1 MKTLRPAQQDVMCLL
16 PTALLEGA
24 HLLLHRQR
32 INVIT
37 PVHGAATTTQDYE
50 VLLRIGGKA
59 GAPQLPLALLQKAE
73 RMHLLRELDYTIIAM
88 ACAEIGTQIVSGER
102 YSINLSGPTLVD
114 PYLPDFVAEQLAQ
127 NDLVPSQLCLEITES
142 VAIQNLTDARDVLH
156 RLHTMGCAIA
166 LDDFGNGMSS
176 FSYLKNL
183 PIDIL
188 KIDGCF
194 IKQLASDRVDQVL
207 VEAMHRAVSA
217 LHMQSVAECVEDEAS
232 LNVLR
237 EIGVNY
243 AQGFWLHRPEPFA
256 GATTH

>member
-1 MKTLRPAQQDVMCLL
+1 MKTLRPARQDVMHLL
-16 PTALLEGA
+16 PGALLDGA

-32 INVIT
+32 IDTIT
-37 PVHGAATTTQDYE
+37 PARGASPAAQDYE
-50 VLLRIGGKA
+50 LLLRIGGKS
-59 GAPQLPLALLQKAE
+59 GAPQLPQALLQKAE

-88 ACAEIGTQIVSGER
+88 ACAEIGTQVGAGER

-114 PYLPDFVAEQLAQ
+114 PYLPDFLAEQLAQ
-127 NDLVPSQLCLEITES
+127 NQLVAPQLCLEITES

-156 RLHTMGCAIA
+156 RLHTMGCVIA

-194 IKQLASDRVDQVL
+194 IKRLAADRVDQVL

-237 EIGVNY
+237 EIGVNF
-243 AQGFWLHRPEPFA
+243 AQGFWLHRPEPFV
-256 GATTH
+256 GAAKH